1 MGLRGAI
8 CYSEPD
14 GFWVQSRKNII
25 TPEKD
30 NAGCAAWC
38 YEREAQWMVLVEQLS
53 EFHNIDL
60 NKNIITIYFEFAG
73 GNIQKNSCVSG
84 FDKGAY
90 IFEFF
95 KVSPIEPSETE
106 ESKWFETI
114 DYIDYVYEDRVG
126 IDNIMCYKT

>member
-1 MGLRGAI
+1 MKRLISFGSIEQYRNLVKKVTEMTRFAGLDEEGKAIFNNDPLPTLTFTATEKVHGTQGAI
-8 CYSEPD
+8 CYSKPD

-73 GNIQKNSCVSG
+73 ENIQKIL
-84 FDKGAY
+84 A
-90 IFEFF
+90 
-95 KVSPIEPSETE
+95 
-106 ESKWFETI
+106 
-114 DYIDYVYEDRVG
+114 
-126 IDNIMCYKT
+126 